1 MDERRSFK
9 RLPAE
14 VEVKIRPVD
23 GGRSTTAHGKNL
35 SGGGIQLMTNEAISK
50 DTILEIEIV
59 HPAPM
64 DGIEPLRA
72 MVKVVRVE
80 GELPPYEVA
89 AEFIEVH

>member
-14 VEVKIRPVD
+14 VEIKIRPVD
-23 GGRSTTAHGKNL
+23 GGKSTTAHGKNL
-35 SGGGIQLMTNEAISK
+35 SGGGIQLMTNELL
-50 DTILEIEIV
+50 TIDSIVEIEIT

-64 DGIEPLRA
+64 PGIEPLRA